1 MIIIRII
8 LLFILL
14 VLLLRLKIPFFLSI
28 LLVGIVLGIGFG
40 LNLNEIGNASL
51 QTIRQP
57 ETITLIVTVG
67 LIIIFSE
74 LLGES
79 GHLASLNQ
87 NIFATLGTHRLTL
100 IFSPALIGLLPM
112 PGGALFSAPMVD
124 GVSNRIE
131 VKPYKKTLINYWFRH
146 IWEYAWPL
154 YPGLILAA
162 KLSGT
167 PLFTFSTCLLPLTV
181 AAVVSG
187 IIFLFPGITISRP
200 ESHNGSVRNFLRL
213 LYLVFPL
220 ILIVALFLAL
230 HLPIWLCMLIATGW
244 VITGN
249 LWGKKLNIKQAAIIT
264 FGRIKTYQM
273 MLMVAGVLVFVGILQ
288 ASKLNCELAEFFHC
302 QSSETGQFWYNLGAI
317 IFFPFII
324 GLLTGLTMAF
334 VGTTFP
340 IILSSFIPAGASSLP
355 FMIMAYASG
364 MAGVML
370 SPTHLCLILTNRYFG
385 SSLKKVYQ
393 YLVPIV
399 ALVLLTAGGL
409 VWFYLN
415 VVKIS

>member
-14 VLLLRLKIPFFLSI
+14 VLLLRLKVPFFLSI

-40 LNLNEIGNASL
+40 LNLNEIGQASL
-51 QTIRQP
+51 QIIRQP

-67 LIIIFSE
+67 LILIFSE

-87 NIFATLGTHRLTL
+87 NILTTLGRHRLTL

-112 PGGALFSAPMVD
+112 PGGALFSAPMVA

-131 VKPYKKTLINYWFRH
+131 VKQHQKTLINYWFRH
-146 IWEYAWPL
+146 IWEYGWPL

-162 KLSGT
+162 KLSDT

-187 IIFLFPGITISRP
+187 IIFLLSGITISRP
-200 ESHNGSVRNFLRL
+200 EPPNGSIPNFLRL
-213 LYLVFPL
+213 FYLVFPL
-220 ILIVALFLAL
+220 LLIVVLFLVL
-230 HLPIWLCMLIATGW
+230 HLPIWLCLLIATGW
-244 VITGN
+244 VVINN
-249 LWGKKLNIKQAAIIT
+249 LWGKKLTIKQSVIIT

-288 ASKLNCELAEFFHC
+288 ASKLNYELAEFFHC
-302 QSSETGQFWYNLGAI
+302 QSSGEGQFWYNLGAI
-317 IFFPFII
+317 VFFPFII
-324 GLLTGLTMAF
+324 GLLTGLTIAF

-340 IILSSFIPAGASSLP
+340 ITLSSFIPAHQPVLP
-355 FMIMAYASG
+355 FMLMAYASG
-364 MAGVML
+364 LAGVML
-370 SPTHLCLILTNRYFG
+370 SPTHLCLILSNRYFG

-393 YLVPIV
+393 YLVPMT

-409 VWFYLN
+409 LWFYRNYLAG
-415 VVKIS
+415 